1 MSDAQDDAHLQ
12 LLLNVGFVAMP
23 HAIDEVALAQVQTAV
38 SARIAAAE
46 AILSK
51 DFPEIDLGTTLF
63 AFQEMS
69 SRGRQ
74 RFDLLFEEG
83 ASDQGSATI
92 FSLARQGPWVEMI
105 RAALSRQLDEET
117 DAKRQKQ
124 DEREQGLRCQV
135 SVVYSR
141 PGADAQDWHSDGN
154 HRGATSGWHGEQAST
169 PYALCVF
176 VPLVDLDSLV
186 GFTQFW
192 PGTHHHPKLAGFGAS
207 APILGCNVDAT
218 LAAGGAAIYDYRL
231 LHRGMPNRSSVQRPV
246 LQFIYHTASYRETK
260 NFGHTYLF
268 PRDPSAPPSGLT
280 AGVPC

>member
-1 MSDAQDDAHLQ
+1 MD
-12 LLLNVGFVAMP
+12 LLLKVGFLAMP
-23 HAIDEVALAQVQTAV
+23 RAIDEVALAQVQTAV

-83 ASDQGSATI
+83 RSDDGSATI
-92 FSLARQGPWVEMI
+92 FSLARRGPWVEMI
-105 RAALSRQLDEET
+105 RAALGRKVDAAT
-117 DAKRQKQ
+117 DAEGQGQGAK
-124 DEREQGLRCQV
+124 EQGLRCQV

-141 PGADAQDWHSDGN
+141 PGADAQDWHSDGD
-154 HRGATSGWHGEQAST
+154 HRGATSGWHGEQASR

-231 LHRGMPNRSSVQRPV
+231 LHRGMPNQSSVERPV
-246 LQFIYHTASYRETK
+246 LQFVYHTASYRETK
-260 NFGHTYLF
+260 NFGRKYLF
-268 PRDPSAPPSGLT
+268 PRDPTARPAGLT
-280 AGVPC
+280 EGVPC